1 MIAIDFAHSFHYRVA
16 CRITTCTRHC
26 VQARLSYT
34 RVCIC
39 MYIKGRWYLCP
50 CVGLD
55 AKPEDWKEKTR
66 FRTAGITQIIA
77 RNCRPITFQQRI
89 KFGHFQFLSYEY
101 SSWQCLLQKLIKC
114 YKEFMTSISWLKL
127 NNEYRIKVGWSW
139 IPSLTVSFNVSFRCT
154 TCDALNDHF
163 ESSKHDDWTPCLK
176 FVFTRMCLAIPLS
189 NVRLAG
195 VWHSELDIL
204 TAQRSQGHKVIYQ

>member
-55 AKPEDWKEKTR
+55 AKPEDWKEKTHFVQLGLRRSSHVIVVLLR
-66 FRTAGITQIIA
+66 FNKGSNLATF
-77 RNCRPITFQQRI
+77 NFCR
-89 KFGHFQFLSYEY
+89 
-101 SSWQCLLQKLIKC
+101 
-114 YKEFMTSISWLKL
+114 TSIHPD
-127 NNEYRIKVGWSW
+127 NVFYR
-139 IPSLTVSFNVSFRCT
+139 
-154 TCDALNDHF
+154 
-163 ESSKHDDWTPCLK
+163 SS
-176 FVFTRMCLAIPLS
+176 S
-189 NVRLAG
+189 NV
-195 VWHSELDIL
+195 
-204 TAQRSQGHKVIYQ
+204 TRSS